1 MQLPTRK
8 SGLEKNS
15 RLFVTERYKDAFKME
30 PLSLNIFI
38 SSISVMFLYS
48 QILFFFLM
56 VYLIL
61 IISFYHVF

>member
-38 SSISVMFLYS
+38 SSISVMFLF
-48 QILFFFLM
+48 LHKFFFFLI

-61 IISFYHVF
+61 MISFYHVF